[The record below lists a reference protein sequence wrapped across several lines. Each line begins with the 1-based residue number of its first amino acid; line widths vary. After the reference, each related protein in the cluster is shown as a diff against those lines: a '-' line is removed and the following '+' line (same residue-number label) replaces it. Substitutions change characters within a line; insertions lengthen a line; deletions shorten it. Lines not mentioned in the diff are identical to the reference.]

1 MMKPS
6 RGRSCLQGD
15 CKQSSY
21 EQCVTRFPV
30 AFLVRR
36 TGPASVSTGQICIL
50 LSRDTGTRVLG
61 SQLTWFARLL
71 VIIELLLSINAPR
84 SRQIKLVM
92 AGAARLILVSAAAV
106 FVSSHNITPPFLL
119 ITILALLGVKRR
131 VLRQKRLFSR
141 LGLNNRL
148 PIFRRSVVISVSIVG
163 LTTIFVNA
171 GGTKLFL

>member
-15 CKQSSY
+15 YKQSAY

-71 VIIELLLSINAPR
+71 VIIELLLLSINAPR

-92 AGAARLILVSAAAV
+92 AGPARLILVSAAAV
-106 FVSSHNITPPFLL
+106 FVSSHNIPPPFLL
-119 ITILALLGVKRR
+119 ITILALLRVERR
-131 VLRQKRLFSR
+131 VTRQKRLFSR

-148 PIFRRSVVISVSIVG
+148 P
-163 LTTIFVNA
+163 
-171 GGTKLFL
+171 

>member
-1 MMKPS
+1 MKPS

-71 VIIELLLSINAPR
+71 VIIELLLLSINAPR
-84 SRQIKLVM
+84 SWQIKLVV
-92 AGAARLILVSAAAV
+92 AGPARLILVSATAV
-106 FVSSHNITPPFLL
+106 FVSSHAIPPPFLPT
-119 ITILALLGVKRR
+119 TILALLGVERR
-131 VLRQKRLFSR
+131 VTRQKRLRRR
-141 LGLNNRL
+141 LGLNNWL
-148 PIFRRSVVISVSIVG
+148 P
-163 LTTIFVNA
+163 
-171 GGTKLFL
+171 